1 MTEQVALDKA
11 WAEPTGTTS
20 MVTSGGAT
28 REERSGNC

>member
-1 MTEQVALDKA
+1 MTEQEALDKA

-20 MVTSGGAT
+20 TFTSGVAT

>member
-1 MTEQVALDKA
+1 MTEKVASDEA

-20 MVTSGGAT
+20 PFMSAVAT